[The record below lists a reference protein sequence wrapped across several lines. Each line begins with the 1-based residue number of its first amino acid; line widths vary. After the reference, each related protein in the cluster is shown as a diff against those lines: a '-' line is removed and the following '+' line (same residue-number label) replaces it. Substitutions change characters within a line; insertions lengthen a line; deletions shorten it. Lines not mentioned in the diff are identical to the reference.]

1 VRARRGYRGHP
12 NKVEPPA
19 LLAPETPEMRD
30 MKANVRSR
38 HEMINGRLKNW
49 GALKETWRHHHT
61 HQGITFQCFVIMVQL
76 SMEIDSLV
84 LQVEYHTPRIG
95 NNDRLEDHDE
105 LNAGR
110 FEFRIC

>member
-1 VRARRGYRGHP
+1 VRAHRGYRSHP

-19 LLAPETPEMRD
+19 LLSPDTPEMRD

-38 HEMINGRLKNW
+38 HEMINDRLKNW
-49 GALKETWRHHHT
+49 GTLKETWRHHHT
-61 HQGITFQCFVIMVQL
+61 HHGITFQCL
-76 SMEIDSLV
+76 SMEIDILI
-84 LQVEYHTPRIG
+84 LQVEYNTPRIG

-110 FEFRIC
+110 FEFRNC